1 MTRDAIVVGGGHNG
15 LVAAAYLA
23 QAGLD
28 VLVLERR
35 DVLGGAAVTEELWP
49 GYRVSTAAYLVSLL
63 QEKVVRD
70 LDLPRYGYEI
80 LPKDP
85 PYFSPRLDGQ
95 HFFMWRDMGKTLEEI
110 ARLSERDAERYPAY
124 EEMLD
129 RVTAFVEP
137 LLLEPP
143 PALPGRDEP
152 EADGGLGALHGSA
165 SSGLPRQTLAEVMR
179 IFTASVADLL
189 DDWFESEALKA
200 ALATD
205 GVIGAAAGP
214 RTPGTA
220 YVLLAPSDGAGGR
233 LARALGLREGRDGR
247 GLAGHRGAAARGRR
261 RDPDRRGRRSC
272 ADPRRPGAGRRAGG
286 RRGDRGQGRGLER
299 RPEADVPGTGR
310 ARAPAGRRSAPRW
323 TPGRSQGVSFK
334 LNLAL
339 GELPSWQALPG
350 HDARAAAQGHD
361 ARRAQHRLHRAG
373 LGRREVR
380 ADLGR
385 ADDRGRHPDDLR
397 SVAGAAGQ
405 ADRLAVRAVRAV
417 PPAPRA
423 PGRRSGER
431 FTDRVIATLGEYA
444 PNLPGAIEHQ
454 LALAPPDLEAR
465 FGLTG
470 GHIFHGELSPGQL
483 FFGRPLVGWS
493 RYATPIDGLY
503 LCGSGTHPGGGVMGA
518 SGHNAAGGGAAPA
531 PGPGDRQPGVTL
543 PIV

>member
-1 MTRDAIVVGGGHNG
+1 VTRDVVVVGGGHNG

-23 QAGLD
+23 KAGLD

-35 DVLGGAAVTEELWP
+35 DVLGGAAVTEALWP
-49 GYRVSTAAYLVSLL
+49 GYRVSTAAYLISLL

-70 LDLPRYGYEI
+70 LDLPRHGYEV

-85 PYFSPRLDGQ
+85 PYFSPRLDGR
-95 HFFMWRDMGKTLEEI
+95 HFFMWRDLAKTRDEL
-110 ARLSERDAERYPAY
+110 ARLSQNDAERYRAY

-129 RVTAFVEP
+129 RVSEFVEP

-143 PALPGRDEP
+143 PSLALSDP
-152 EADGGLGALHGSA
+152 EAVADWARFMGRLQ
-165 SSGLPRQTLAEVMR
+165 GLPRRTLAEVMR

-220 YVLLAPSDGAGGR
+220 YVLLHHQMGRAAGSRGLWGFARGGTGAVSQAIASA
-233 LARALGLREGRDGR
+233 AREAGAEIRTGAVVERVLLRDGR
-247 GLAGHRGAAARGRR
+247 AAGVVLAGGEEIAARVIV
-261 RDPDRRGRRSC
+261 SN
-272 ADPRRPGAGRRAGG
+272 ADPKRTFLGLVGREHLPDDLASEV
-286 RRGDRGQGRGLER
+286 D
-299 RPEADVPGTGR
+299 AWKID
-310 ARAPAGRRSAPRW
+310 
-323 TPGRSQGVSFK
+323 GVSFK

-339 GELPSWQALPG
+339 GELPSWKALPG
-350 HDARAAAQGHD
+350 TILGPQHKGTMHVAPSIDYIERAWDDAKY
-361 ARRAQHRLHRAG
+361 
-373 LGRREVR
+373 GRTSAEPMIEVGIPTTYDPSL
-380 ADLGR
+380 APEGKQIVSLFVQY
-385 ADDRGRHPDDLR
+385 APY
-397 SVAGAAGQ
+397 
-405 ADRLAVRAVRAV
+405 RLAD
-417 PPAPRA
+417 
-423 PGRRSGER
+423 GRSWETER
-431 FTDRVIATLGEYA
+431 QVFTDRVIRTLGEYA

-493 RYATPIDGLY
+493 RYATPIEGLY

-518 SGHNAAGGGAAPA
+518 SGHNAAGAVLKQLAAQGIASPA
-531 PGPGDRQPGVTL
+531 
-543 PIV
+543 

>member
-1 MTRDAIVVGGGHNG
+1 MISGAQVRDAIVIGGGHNG

-23 QAGLD
+23 RAGLD
-28 VLVLERR
+28 TLVLERR
-35 DVLGGAAVTEELWP
+35 DILGGAAVTEELWP

-63 QEKVVRD
+63 QDKVVKD

-95 HFFMWRDMGKTLEEI
+95 HFFMWRDMAKTLDELS
-110 ARLSERDAERYPAY
+110 RLSKQDAERYPAY

-129 RVTAFVEP
+129 RVTEFVEP

-143 PALPGRDEP
+143 PSLAGRALNEP
-152 EADGGLGALHGSA
+152 EAMADWARFLGRLQ
-165 SSGLPRQTLAEVMR
+165 GLPRQTLSEVMR

-189 DDWFESEALKA
+189 DDWFESEALKS

-220 YVLLAPSDGAGGR
+220 YVLLHHQMGRAAGSRGLWGFARGGTGAVSQAIASAARAAGAEIRTGAAVDHLLIQNGR
-233 LARALGLREGRDGR
+233 ATGVVLANGEEIQATVVLSNADPKRTFLGLVGREHLPDDLAR
-247 GLAGHRGAAARGRR
+247 
-261 RDPDRRGRRSC
+261 
-272 ADPRRPGAGRRAGG
+272 
-286 RRGDRGQGRGLER
+286 
-299 RPEADVPGTGR
+299 DVD
-310 ARAPAGRRSAPRW
+310 AW
-323 TPGRSQGVSFK
+323 KIQGVSFK

-339 GELPSWQALPG
+339 GELPSWRALPG
-350 HDARAAAQGHD
+350 TTLGPQHMGTMHVAPTIDYIERAWDDAKYGRTSAEPMIEVGIPTTYDPSLAPPGKQIVSLFVQYAPYTLAEGSWETERD
-361 ARRAQHRLHRAG
+361 VFTRRI
-373 LGRREVR
+373 
-380 ADLGR
+380 
-385 ADDRGRHPDDLR
+385 
-397 SVAGAAGQ
+397 
-405 ADRLAVRAVRAV
+405 
-417 PPAPRA
+417 
-423 PGRRSGER
+423 
-431 FTDRVIATLGEYA
+431 IATLGEYA

-470 GHIFHGELSPGQL
+470 GHIFHGELSPGQV

-493 RYATPIDGLY
+493 RYATPIDGVY

-518 SGHNAAGGGAAPA
+518 SGHNAAHAVLRQLQAQGIASPA
-531 PGPGDRQPGVTL
+531 
-543 PIV
+543 

>member
-1 MTRDAIVVGGGHNG
+1 LTRDVVVIGGGHNG

-23 QAGLD
+23 KAGLD

-35 DVLGGAAVTEELWP
+35 EVLGGAAVTEELWP
-49 GYRVSTAAYLVSLL
+49 GYRVSTAAYLISLL
-63 QEKVVRD
+63 QTQVVRE
-70 LDLPRYGYEI
+70 LDLRRHGYEV

-95 HFFMWRDMGKTLEEI
+95 HFFMWRDMGKTVEEL
-110 ARLSERDAERYPAY
+110 ARLSRRDAERYPAY

-129 RVTAFVEP
+129 RVSAFVEP

-143 PALPGRDEP
+143 PELPATDP
-152 EADGGLGALHGSA
+152 EAVADWARFMGRVND
-165 SSGLPRQTLAEVMR
+165 LPRQTLAEVMR
-179 IFTASVADLL
+179 VFTASVADLL

-220 YVLLAPSDGAGGR
+220 YVLLHHQMGRAAGS
-233 LARALGLREGRDGR
+233 R
-247 GLAGHRGAAARGRR
+247 GLWGFARGGTGAVSQAIAAAAREAGAEIRTGAVVER
-261 RDPDRRGRRSC
+261 VLVRDGKARGVVLAGGEEIGARIVVSN
-272 ADPRRPGAGRRAGG
+272 ADPKRTFLGLVGREHLP
-286 RRGDRGQGRGLER
+286 DDLEA
-299 RPEADVPGTGR
+299 EVDAWKI
-310 ARAPAGRRSAPRW
+310 A
-323 TPGRSQGVSFK
+323 GVSFK

-339 GELPSWQALPG
+339 GELPSWKALPG
-350 HDARAAAQGHD
+350 TALGPQHKGTMHVAPSIDYIERAWDDAKY
-361 ARRAQHRLHRAG
+361 
-373 LGRREVR
+373 GRTSAEPMIEVGIPT
-380 ADLGR
+380 AYD
-385 ADDRGRHPDDLR
+385 P
-397 SVAGAAGQ
+397 S
-405 ADRLAVRAVRAV
+405 LAPEGKQIVSLFVQY
-417 PPAPRA
+417 APYHLA
-423 PGRRSGER
+423 EGSWETER
-431 FTDRVIATLGEYA
+431 QRFADRVIATLGEYA

-518 SGHNAAGGGAAPA
+518 SGHNAANVVLRQLQAQGVASPA
-531 PGPGDRQPGVTL
+531 
-543 PIV
+543 